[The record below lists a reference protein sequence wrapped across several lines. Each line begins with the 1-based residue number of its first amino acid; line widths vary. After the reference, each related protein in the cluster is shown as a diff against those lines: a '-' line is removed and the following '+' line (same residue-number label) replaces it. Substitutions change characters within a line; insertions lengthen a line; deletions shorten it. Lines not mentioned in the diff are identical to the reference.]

1 MPAWTE
7 YKRIAQERGSLAHE
21 LFVIISTPAAPPEQL
36 KEQLSGHLAYQAER
50 EKAGDLVMAGPM
62 SDPSGEQMEGV
73 GMIIYRAASME
84 AARKLAENDPMHS
97 SGTRTFVM
105 RRWLVNEGSISIN
118 VKLSAQ
124 SVTL

>member
-1 MPAWTE
+1 
-7 YKRIAQERGSLAHE
+7 
-21 LFVIISTPAAPPEQL
+21 
-36 KEQLSGHLAYQAER
+36 
-50 EKAGDLVMAGPM
+50 
-62 SDPSGEQMEGV
+62 
-73 GMIIYRAASME
+73 MIIYRADSME

-105 RRWLVNEGSISIN
+105 HRWLVNEGSISIN